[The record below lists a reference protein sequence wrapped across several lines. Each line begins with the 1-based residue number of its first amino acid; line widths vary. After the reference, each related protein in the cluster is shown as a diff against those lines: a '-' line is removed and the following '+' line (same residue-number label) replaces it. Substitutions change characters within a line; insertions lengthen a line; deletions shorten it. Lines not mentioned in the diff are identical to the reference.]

1 MARRRKHHEEHGNH
15 EAWAI
20 PYADLMTL
28 LLAFFV
34 VMYAISSLNEGKYK
48 VMAQALTSAF
58 GGSSN
63 KASPVQLGKTQSL
76 GADYD
81 RPSVIKAGAPMAA
94 SNGPTDPTLLPS
106 MAAQMRMPVSLR
118 NQAQLARAQRQMDAV
133 EQQLS
138 KTLAPLIDKQLIT
151 IRRNDL
157 WIEVEINSDIL
168 FGTGSA
174 TWPAAPAGRCPRW
187 PRCCARHPM
196 ACAWRAIP
204 ITSPSPPR
212 NFPSNW
218 ELSAARAASVVHLF
232 ADDGIA
238 PQRLAMVGYGEF
250 RARADNST
258 EAGRNANRRVV
269 LIILAD
275 SAGSLAPDPPSQ
287 LNATAAGAPKLPK
300 SDGGQTAVTTESGTS
315 SVPAVIQGVQ

>member
-1 MARRRKHHEEHGNH
+1 
-15 EAWAI
+15 
-20 PYADLMTL
+20 
-28 LLAFFV
+28 
-34 VMYAISSLNEGKYK
+34 
-48 VMAQALTSAF
+48 
-58 GGSSN
+58 
-63 KASPVQLGKTQSL
+63 
-76 GADYD
+76 
-81 RPSVIKAGAPMAA
+81 
-94 SNGPTDPTLLPS
+94 

-174 TWPAAPAGRCPRW
+174 TLAGGARGRCPRW
-187 PRCCARHPM
+187 PRCCAMRPM

-204 ITSPSPPR
+204 ITSPSPLR
-212 NFPSNW
+212 NSSNW

-287 LNATAAGAPKLPK
+287 LNATAAGAPSFPSLTAAKRPSPPK
-300 SDGGQTAVTTESGTS
+300 AAQ
-315 SVPAVIQGVQ
+315 VPSPP